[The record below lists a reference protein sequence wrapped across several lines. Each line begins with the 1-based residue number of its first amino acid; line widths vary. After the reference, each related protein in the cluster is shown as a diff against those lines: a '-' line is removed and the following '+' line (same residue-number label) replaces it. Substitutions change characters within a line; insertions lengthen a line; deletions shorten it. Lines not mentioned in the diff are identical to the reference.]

1 MEDVLKLSIIKGND
15 TFIQPRQIH
24 RLLEENIT
32 KYSKNLSI
40 IIDDNDKNISLD
52 VSYMELNAE
61 ANKIARFIID
71 EKNRKK
77 LTSNSDG
84 DYIVAVCISPGDKL
98 IKTLLAIW
106 KAGAAYLPI
115 DISFPSDR
123 IRHIFQESKPIM
135 FIVENDEIKSNMG
148 NKSDILTFALNQIG
162 NYDRNNICAQDMII
176 NSDLA
181 IVQYTSGSTGIP
193 KGKVIVYTLNY

>member
-77 LTSNSDG
+77 LTSNSD
-84 DYIVAVCISPGDKL
+84 
-98 IKTLLAIW
+98 AIW

-115 DISFPSDR
+115 DISFPGDR

-135 FIVENDEIKSNMG
+135 FIVENDEIKSNM
-148 NKSDILTFALNQIG
+148 
-162 NYDRNNICAQDMII
+162 
-176 NSDLA
+176 
-181 IVQYTSGSTGIP
+181 
-193 KGKVIVYTLNY
+193 